1 MAQQPIERRR
11 ATDEQ
16 HEAILQKLNTI
27 EMKLASTD
35 HYFEQLNAVYKVVKG
50 NGVKGLEERT
60 AILEERET
68 KRDRREWLI
77 QSVMLAQVIGIA
89 LLAIVEFA
97 GK

>member
-1 MAQQPIERRR
+1 
-11 ATDEQ
+11 
-16 HEAILQKLNTI
+16 
-27 EMKLASTD
+27 MKLASTE
-35 HYFEQLNAVYKVVKG
+35 HFFEQISAVYKIVKG

-77 QSVMLAQVIGIA
+77 QSVMIAQMIGLALMAVIQI
-89 LLAIVEFA
+89 A